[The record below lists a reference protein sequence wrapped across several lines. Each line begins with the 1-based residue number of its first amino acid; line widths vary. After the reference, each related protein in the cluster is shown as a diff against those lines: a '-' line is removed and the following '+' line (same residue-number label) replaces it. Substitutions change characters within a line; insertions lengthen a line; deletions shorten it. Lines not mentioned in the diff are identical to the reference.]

1 VAQGWTPAG
10 TALSDGPSAAKV
22 AEVKAY
28 DTGDAVGYDRV
39 YTYDGAQRL
48 TNGDRSPIVLRD
60 DGKPGLLGAPAM
72 VAACPAEVR
81 DRTAFEVLRGAE
93 DVMCADPAPDDVH
106 LTDLDLGSE
115 FPGSPPVRG
124 ERHLHDVAG
133 PLHAF
138 HPETG
143 PERTT
148 RFQILDKPGNRST
161 KPLLLGSAERSPVL
175 VESRKPLVGRHLTE

>member
-1 VAQGWTPAG
+1 
-10 TALSDGPSAAKV
+10 
-22 AEVKAY
+22 
-28 DTGDAVGYDRV
+28 
-39 YTYDGAQRL
+39 
-48 TNGDRSPIVLRD
+48 
-60 DGKPGLLGAPAM
+60 
-72 VAACPAEVR
+72 
-81 DRTAFEVLRGAE
+81 
-93 DVMCADPAPDDVH
+93 MCADPAPDDVH

-115 FPGSPPVRG
+115 FPGRSPVRG

>member
-1 VAQGWTPAG
+1 MSGNRSGGFVHHD
-10 TALSDGPSAAKV
+10 LSDLG
-22 AEVKAY
+22 
-28 DTGDAVGYDRV
+28 R
-39 YTYDGAQRL
+39 
-48 TNGDRSPIVLRD
+48 NGRFRKPIVLRD
-60 DGKPGLLGAPAM
+60 DGKPGLIGAPAM

-81 DRTAFEVLRGAE
+81 DWTAFKVLRGAE

-115 FPGSPPVRG
+115 FPGSSPVRG

>member
-1 VAQGWTPAG
+1 MPG
-10 TALSDGPSAAKV
+10 
-22 AEVKAY
+22 
-28 DTGDAVGYDRV
+28 RV
-39 YTYDGAQRL
+39 R
-48 TNGDRSPIVLRD
+48 N
-60 DGKPGLLGAPAM
+60 
-72 VAACPAEVR
+72 
-81 DRTAFEVLRGAE
+81 RTAFEVLRGAE

-115 FPGSPPVRG
+115 FPGSSPVRG

>member
-1 VAQGWTPAG
+1 MAVHRAG
-10 TALSDGPSAAKV
+10 
-22 AEVKAY
+22 
-28 DTGDAVGYDRV
+28 
-39 YTYDGAQRL
+39 
-48 TNGDRSPIVLRD
+48 RSCRGRPQTIVLRE
-60 DGKPGLLGAPAM
+60 DGKPGLIGVPAM
-72 VAACPAEVR
+72 VAACPAEVG
-81 DRTAFEVLRGAE
+81 DRTVFEVLRGAK

-106 LTDLDLGSE
+106 LTDLELGSE

-143 PERTT
+143 PEGTT

-161 KPLLLGSAERSPVL
+161 KPLLLGRAERSPVL
-175 VESRKPLVGRHLTE
+175 VEARKPLVGRHLTE

>member
-1 VAQGWTPAG
+1 MRRRMW
-10 TALSDGPSAAKV
+10 
-22 AEVKAY
+22 
-28 DTGDAVGYDRV
+28 
-39 YTYDGAQRL
+39 
-48 TNGDRSPIVLRD
+48 IVLRD
-60 DGKPGLLGAPAM
+60 DGKPGLIGAPAM